1 MLDRRTSDAKAFG
14 SLAQAFKGGLAEDG
28 EGTDLVYARAER
40 CRICVLH
47 GSDLPNANH
56 VRRAIDREL
65 LNNSTYKGALE
76 AVEDLVDEW
85 PTAQRPTYAA
95 VRNHARHHL
104 RWDAT
109 LARRLMEA
117 HAEKDGIDIEQ
128 GDGPIFNPGGALAT
142 IAQKGTELVRDGRLT
157 PTVAETIAANR
168 ALSAIEEDRLR
179 EDLAS
184 ARTEA
189 RLLRALLQ
197 ELAPDALA
205 SVASSTFGPPLEPES
220 VVLALPESSDGDDPP
235 PMESEIGF
243 PCDEC
248 ATVARSKGGL
258 TQHRNSRHPCS

>member
-1 MLDRRTSDAKAFG
+1 M
-14 SLAQAFKGGLAEDG
+14 
-28 EGTDLVYARAER
+28 VYARAER
-40 CRICVLH
+40 CRICALH

-56 VRRAIDREL
+56 VRRTIDREL

-85 PTAQRPTYAA
+85 PPVAQRPTYAA

-104 RWDAT
+104 KWDAT

-157 PTVAETIAANR
+157 PTVAETIAASR

-189 RLLRALLQ
+189 RLLRAVLQ
-197 ELAPDALA
+197 DLAPDALA
-205 SVASSTFGPPLEPES
+205 SVASSTFGPPLELES
-220 VVLALPESSDGDDPP
+220 EVLVLPESSDDEDPP
-235 PMESEIGF
+235 RKESEIGF
-243 PCDEC
+243 PCGDC
-248 ATVARSKGGL
+248 ATVARSKRGL
-258 TQHRNSRHPCS
+258 TQHRNSRHPGPERRATRVGEMHLP